1 VETSSYLNKDY
12 VSPFE
17 PKFYQVSRATAQS
30 QSVTPHSPFALPT
43 SNSLSLS
50 FSQTQTL
57 YPPPPS
63 PPPPLS
69 LTHIHIAPSPSR
81 LQGPRANDSPSQFFG
96 DQRGGE

>member
-57 YPPPPS
+57 YPPPPPPPPPPLPPS
-63 PPPPLS
+63 PPPPVVSASAAAATLHS
-69 LTHIHIAPSPSR
+69 T
-81 LQGPRANDSPSQFFG
+81 
-96 DQRGGE
+96 

>member
-1 VETSSYLNKDY
+1 MPAASTLPTYPKHSVTLFNAQTGYGVETSSYLNKDY

-69 LTHIHIAPSPSR
+69 LTHSC
-81 LQGPRANDSPSQFFG
+81 
-96 DQRGGE
+96 